1 MEINVKLKVSGGTG
15 ISLIW
20 DDWVSY
26 DIPICPIERM
36 NRPMMIQEDKIKEK
50 PTRLQRNVY
59 RG

>member
-1 MEINVKLKVSGGTG
+1 MKLKVSGGTG